1 MQSLE
6 RSSLCKQGRLMMN
19 FFDVMMTSAF
29 MKADMEWDW
38 QKVKKVLTHMK
49 ELKDPITWEF
59 HRGIHPKGPRTGN
72 GV

>member
-1 MQSLE
+1 MQSLK

-19 FFDVMMTSAF
+19 VFDVMMNFFDAMMTSAF

-49 ELKDPITWEF
+49 ELKETRALAS
-59 HRGIHPKGPRTGN
+59 HHL
-72 GV
+72 GVS